1 MESYLDVATLTG
13 KKNLDGR
20 LVAKSA
26 PGLPFLLTEGMQVRL
41 VPPVLAAP
49 RSVEVASVSA
59 VDDGCAVVAFSEV
72 TDASVAEALVGCHCL
87 VGRSALG
94 AQATAS
100 AAMSAALLSHEGWRF
115 VDETSARTGWVAF
128 AEEVAGQLLLT
139 VALDDAPEKEHLVP
153 YADELVVDED
163 ASRHLIVMACP
174 SGLFDL

>member
-41 VPPVLAAP
+41 VPPVLDAP
-49 RSVEVASVSA
+49 RSVKVASVSA

-94 AQATAS
+94 AQAAAS
-100 AAMSAALLSHEGWRF
+100 AAMSAASIAMLSPPITQISSCGSTIILLRMIERISLP
-115 VDETSARTGWVAF
+115 T
-128 AEEVAGQLLLT
+128 
-139 VALDDAPEKEHLVP
+139 
-153 YADELVVDED
+153 
-163 ASRHLIVMACP
+163 
-174 SGLFDL
+174 